1 MRSITFYGIT
11 ITTTTTP
18 YMHLINDI
26 FYDTDE
32 VLISEYNI
40 NEVLNIHNGDFNYN
54 TKKNYTL
61 LLQHMAQIID
71 EMGYF
76 TFNIRDYCVKYKFCF
91 SICKDNSHKNPY
103 NHLAL
108 IKDIEIVFDNV
119 EESFDMLL
127 NKLED
132 IVNDMNGREICINK
146 ELNEGLILKVI
157 KIERIN
163 ENENENIRDINENKT
178 FKPDTCIICVD
189 NVPNVIYCNCGHIPT
204 CSECDKIL
212 ENKTVCLFCKHINKT
227 KRVL

>member
-1 MRSITFYGIT
+1 MRSITFNGIT
-11 ITTTTTP
+11 ITTTTTTP
-18 YMHLINDI
+18 SMHLINDI
-26 FYDTDE
+26 FCDTGE
-32 VLISEYNI
+32 VLIFEYNI

-54 TKKNYTL
+54 TKKIYTL
-61 LLQHMAQIID
+61 LLQHMTQITD

-76 TFNIRDYCVKYKFCF
+76 TFNIRGYCVKYKFCF

-163 ENENENIRDINENKT
+163 ENENIRDINENKT

-189 NVPNVIYCNCGHIPT
+189 NVPNVIYCNCGHIPI

-212 ENKTVCLFCKHINKT
+212 ENKTLSFLAHLST
-227 KRVL
+227 KCSW